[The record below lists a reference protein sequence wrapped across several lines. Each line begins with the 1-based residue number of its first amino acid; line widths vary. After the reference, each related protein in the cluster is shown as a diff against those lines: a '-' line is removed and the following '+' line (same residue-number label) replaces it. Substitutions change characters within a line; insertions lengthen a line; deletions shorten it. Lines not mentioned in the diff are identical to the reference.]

1 MEGTK
6 EGGPQKLQ
14 ELQKSRISRMG
25 YYLVVPPPPSAAFD
39 AMGSSSSA
47 VSVLHGWDA
56 AAAADAASVG
66 NQIKLVF
73 SPSMI
78 LADPDAPRTAMPDS
92 SAAPNRARAGNPIV
106 ALR

>member
-1 MEGTK
+1 MRRMEGTK
-6 EGGPQKLQ
+6 EGGRRGPQKLQ

-25 YYLVVPPPPSAAFD
+25 YYLVPPAAAAFV

-56 AAAADAASVG
+56 AAAAAASVG
-66 NQIKLVF
+66 NQIKPVF

-78 LADPDAPRTAMPDS
+78 LADPDEDS
-92 SAAPNRARAGNPIV
+92 SAAPNRVV
-106 ALR
+106 AAIQ